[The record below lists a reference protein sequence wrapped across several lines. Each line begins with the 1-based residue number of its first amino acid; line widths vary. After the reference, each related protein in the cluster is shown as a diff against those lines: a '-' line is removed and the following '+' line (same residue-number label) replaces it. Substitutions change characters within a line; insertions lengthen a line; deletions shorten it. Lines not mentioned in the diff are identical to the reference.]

1 MTDYD
6 VVVLIEQE
14 LSPTDAAQV
23 RSLHEGLDEP
33 VLYHVLIPMEDA
45 AAQIEAS
52 MGSLST
58 GEMMPTPTLGLSEV
72 DLEQVRKDCEDR
84 SRAELATTV
93 AAMEAAGATLGSAV
107 LVAGSPIDALAEKVA
122 AGRRSRGDHPHPTPR
137 GGGVLPPRLDLQG
150 PSQDR
155 RSRAAPARARELR
168 RAGRRRRGRLR
179 ALTRLG
185 HRPDTRVSV

>member
-72 DLEQVRKDCEDR
+72 DLEQVRQDCEDR

-93 AAMEAAGATLGSAV
+93 AAMKAAGASLGSAT
-107 LVAGSPIDALAEKVA
+107 LVAGSPIDALAEKVNEVD
-122 AGRRSRGDHPHPTPR
+122 GREAIILTRPHVVAEFFHLDWTSKARRKIGVPVLHLLEHETFDEQA
-137 GGGVLPPRLDLQG
+137 GGGEG
-150 PSQDR
+150 
-155 RSRAAPARARELR
+155 
-168 RAGRRRRGRLR
+168 
-179 ALTRLG
+179 
-185 HRPDTRVSV
+185 VSGL